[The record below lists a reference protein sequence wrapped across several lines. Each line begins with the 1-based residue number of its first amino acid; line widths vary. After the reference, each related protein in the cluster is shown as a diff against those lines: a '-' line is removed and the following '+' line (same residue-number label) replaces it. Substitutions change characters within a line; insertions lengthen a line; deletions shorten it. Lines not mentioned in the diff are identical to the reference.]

1 MPRFSASR
9 FSSAQWLAPVA
20 AALVSLSL
28 MACAAGTPATP
39 APAVATPA
47 KPSFDLTITGGPAAG
62 TFASAPAASLNICT
76 RLDDGGW
83 RALYAGG
90 EPWLSMDLHLGP
102 RINEAAHA
110 SDVALEITAGSGY
123 LWIDQGGFRGGDA
136 PGRSQV
142 TARSE
147 AAGDAVTFHVTAT
160 TPNRTS
166 GGDGATSDV
175 ALTLACP
182 V

>member
-9 FSSAQWLAPVA
+9 VSSARWLAPVA
-20 AALVSLSL
+20 AALVALSL
-28 MACAAGTPATP
+28 VACAAATPPTP
-39 APAVATPA
+39 APTATTPA
-47 KPSFDLTITGGPAAG
+47 KPSFDLAITGGPAAG
-62 TFASAPAASLNICT
+62 MFASVPAASLNICT
-76 RLDDGGW
+76 RLGDGGW

-102 RINEAAHA
+102 RINEPAHA

-147 AAGDAVTFHVTAT
+147 TAADTVRFYVTAT